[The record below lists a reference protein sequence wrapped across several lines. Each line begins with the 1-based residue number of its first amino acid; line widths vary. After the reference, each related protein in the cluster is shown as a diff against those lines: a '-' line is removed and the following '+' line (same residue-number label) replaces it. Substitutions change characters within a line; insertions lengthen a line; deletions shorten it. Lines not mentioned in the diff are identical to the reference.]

1 MSLSALKMFAPY
13 SGSAASS
20 PGGRGNGATN
30 RVAVWANGT
39 DLTSVANFEYAS
51 GVLAVPGLQTIS
63 STSSDS
69 YVLTLLGGT
78 TTSVTRQK
86 FANSN
91 GSVWFSLAADFIDSG
106 DEHLSFHAGG
116 TVSPN
121 TLVLHGNGQVML
133 NELGTVGAP
142 KLCFWTD
149 RDTGLYSPGADNVA
163 ISCAATKVLDAK
175 AAGVAIIGTN
185 TNNSAAAGWVGEYLE
200 SLQSAFTAWPA
211 STGQYGDGVSLAL
224 TAGDWDVTAV
234 AEFRDNGAT
243 IAGISEMGIGT
254 ASGNSGTGLVGGS
267 NAVGIAYFG
276 ATTWWG
282 AAVPSFRVSIS
293 ATTTYYLKL
302 FLTYSA
308 GTPQYRCRLSARRV
322 R

>member
-1 MSLSALKMFAPY
+1 MSLSSLTMFAPY

-30 RVAVWANGT
+30 RVAVWSSGT
-39 DLTSVANFEYAS
+39 DLTSVSGFEYAS
-51 GVLAVPGLQTIS
+51 GTLAVPGLLTVS

-91 GSVWFSLAADFIDSG
+91 GSIWFSLAADFINSG

-116 TVSPN
+116 TASPN

-149 RDTGLYSPGADNVA
+149 RDTGIYSAAADTLNIA
-163 ISCAATKVLDAK
+163 CAGTMALQAK
-175 AAGVAIIGTN
+175 AAGVSILGTN
-185 TNNSAAAGWVGEYLE
+185 TNNSASTGFVGEYLE
-200 SLQSAFTAWPA
+200 STVTAFTAWPA
-211 STGQYGDGVSLAL
+211 TTAQYGDGTSLSL

-243 IAGISEMGIGT
+243 IAGVSEMGIGT

-267 NAVGIAYFG
+267 NAVGIAAFG

-282 AAVPSFRVSIS
+282 ASVPSFRVSLS

>member
-1 MSLSALKMFAPY
+1 MFAPY
-13 SGSAASS
+13 SGSAASA

-30 RVAVWANGT
+30 RIAVWSNGT
-39 DLTSVANFEYAS
+39 DITSVSGFEYAS
-51 GVLAVPGLQTIS
+51 GVFTVPGLQTIS

-78 TTSVTRQK
+78 TTSVTRSK
-86 FANSN
+86 WANSD
-91 GSVWFSLAADFIDSG
+91 GSVWFSAAADFINSG

-116 TVSPN
+116 TASPN

-149 RDTGLYSPGADNVA
+149 RDTGVYSPGADNLA
-163 ISCAATKVLDAK
+163 LSCGGTKVLDAK
-175 AAGVAIIGTN
+175 ASGVAIIGTN
-185 TNNSAAAGWVGEYLE
+185 TNSSATAGWVGEYLE
-200 SLQSAFTAWPA
+200 STVTAFTAWPA
-211 STGQYGDGVSLAL
+211 TTAQYGDGTSLSL

-254 ASGNSGTGLVGGS
+254 ASGNSSTGLVGGS
-267 NAVGIAYFG
+267 NAVGIAAFG

-282 AAVPSFRVSIS
+282 GAVPNFRVSLS